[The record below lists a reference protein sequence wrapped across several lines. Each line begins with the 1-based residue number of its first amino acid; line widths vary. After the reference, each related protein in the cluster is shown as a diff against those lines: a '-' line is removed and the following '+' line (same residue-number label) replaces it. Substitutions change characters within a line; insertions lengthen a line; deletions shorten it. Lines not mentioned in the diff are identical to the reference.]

1 MYTYV
6 DIKWADDGEIWE
18 NQIIKANDEFD
29 PLDDEIFFYG
39 LTRDEIVA
47 AYENGYLCE
56 DEWKIVRVGETY
68 DSI

>member
-29 PLDDEIFFYG
+29 PLDDKIFFYG
-39 LTRDEIVA
+39 LTRDEIIA

-56 DEWKIVRVGETY
+56 DEWKIARVGETY